1 MEMIAIDF
9 LGPLPQT
16 EKGNKHLLVMADY
29 YTKWVEA
36 FALPN
41 QKAST
46 VARVLV
52 DEVFCRLGTPA
63 ILHSDQGRNFE
74 SKILQ
79 EICQILEIK
88 KVRTTPYHPR
98 VMG

>member
-79 EICQILEIK
+79 E
-88 KVRTTPYHPR
+88 V
-98 VMG
+98 